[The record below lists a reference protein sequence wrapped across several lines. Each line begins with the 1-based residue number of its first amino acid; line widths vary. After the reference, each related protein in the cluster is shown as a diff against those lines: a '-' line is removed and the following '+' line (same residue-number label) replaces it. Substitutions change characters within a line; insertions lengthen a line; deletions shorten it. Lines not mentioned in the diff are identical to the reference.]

1 MATGSGA
8 FGAKCGFNQ
17 SGGGLFIVL
26 TGGITAAAGAAQGFE
41 AAVASGSGG
50 SFVQAMPVA
59 NAVTVA
65 AGQVLKD
72 MGKTLNIPTSTGRMR
87 TFRKFQVVGN
97 ASGDAANFGVNPN
110 GSATGAPG
118 GRPFYLETMRE
129 GQEPSGD
136 ATPPLIARY
145 F

>member
-26 TGGITAAAGAAQGFE
+26 TGGILVNQTFE

-50 SFVQAMPVA
+50 SFLQAAPVA
-59 NAVTVA
+59 NATLTATV
-65 AGQVLKD
+65 GTVLKD
-72 MGKTLNIPTSTGRMR
+72 MGKTINFPTSTGRMR

-97 ASGDAANFGVNPN
+97 ASGDAANFGVNA
-110 GSATGAPG
+110 ST

-129 GQEPSGD
+129 GGEPDGGV
-136 ATPPLIARY
+136 APPLIARY